1 MQGDPKVNELMRPV
15 LVAIERHVKD
25 REAATEIYNRAYEAV
40 MNSMDV
46 KTGKTYCAYCG
57 AEYPLDDAAAQVS
70 EHIKTCEKHPM
81 RAVEAELRKWQTGE
95 IVGIEFVPKM
105 FNELELKN
113 ARANARAEAAE
124 ASAEKLQAALEEE
137 GRRNAVFTACL
148 HKAQNLYLEA
158 HPDYPG
164 WPDGAVNITWVLEA
178 FDKERAEVKRL
189 QDALAAAN
197 EDAARLASS
206 LENDAYP
213 FPIRRSIDEKDAALR
228 AHRARVGGAS

>member
-1 MQGDPKVNELMRPV
+1 MQGDPKVDELMRPV

-57 AEYPLDDAAAQVS
+57 AEYPLDDAAATLVS

-113 ARANARAEAAE
+113 ARANTRAEAAE
-124 ASAEKLQAALEEE
+124 AKVAALQAAL
-137 GRRNAVFTACL
+137 
-148 HKAQNLYLEA
+148 
-158 HPDYPG
+158 D
-164 WPDGAVNITWVLEA
+164 
-178 FDKERAEVKRL
+178 
-189 QDALAAAN
+189 AAN
-197 EDAARLASS
+197 
-206 LENDAYP
+206 
-213 FPIRRSIDEKDAALR
+213 KDA
-228 AHRARVGGAS
+228 